1 MLEKRYL
8 LKRWGP
14 GFSLD
19 TNRTFSM
26 VGIDFWQFSPFEVHL
41 RVFFQ
46 VIPEAWPS
54 RVARFQQSCEFL
66 LICWAVCRVLC
77 TRCLFLFRLCRD
89 HSPRMLSGTK
99 TMCMDSRHS
108 IWSEDRGQFFLL
120 ILSSM
125 SETSVVCPVVRTST
139 LGGSTSMTVWFAL
152 RRVLFETILGS
163 ESAQKVVFL
172 RFGELPESEFSN

>member
-1 MLEKRYL
+1 
-8 LKRWGP
+8 
-14 GFSLD
+14 
-19 TNRTFSM
+19 M

-46 VIPEAWPS
+46 LIPEAWPS
-54 RVARFQQSCEFL
+54 SVARFQQSCEFL
-66 LICWAVCRVLC
+66 LIFWAVCRVLC
-77 TRCLFLFRLCRD
+77 LHQMFVSFQTLQRSFSKNAFRYED
-89 HSPRMLSGTK
+89 HVYGFTAFHLKRRPRP
-99 TMCMDSRHS
+99 
-108 IWSEDRGQFFLL
+108 FFLL

-125 SETSVVCPVVRTST
+125 WETSVVCPVVRTLT

-163 ESAQKVVFL
+163 ESAQMWVFL

>member
-1 MLEKRYL
+1 
-8 LKRWGP
+8 
-14 GFSLD
+14 
-19 TNRTFSM
+19 M

-77 TRCLFLFRLCRD
+77 LHQMIVSFQTLQRSFFKNAFRYED
-89 HSPRMLSGTK
+89 HVYGFTAFHLKRRPRP
-99 TMCMDSRHS
+99 
-108 IWSEDRGQFFLL
+108 FFLL

-125 SETSVVCPVVRTST
+125 WETSVVCPVVRTLT